1 MKKEK
6 ITMWTSKACMTD
18 AVINP
23 QSQAWQ
29 NAAGTYFNVKIGQ
42 ARA

>member
-1 MKKEK
+1 MTKEK
-6 ITMWTSKACMTD
+6 ITMWTGKACMTD

-29 NAAGTYFNVKIGQ
+29 NAAGTNFNVKIGQ
-42 ARA
+42 AHA